1 MGLLGAFTNL
11 LKGLVNLYS
20 MVNYCIDM
28 QTCKRVLIAQ
38 HFNDDLWD
46 KSGKCNAMCDHC
58 LNKQKQGNTTIV
70 RVNCMT
76 EVRQI
81 CDLIERN
88 EEKDKKEKRVTAN
101 KLTELVY
108 SELNSRKNKSSTHNS
123 LSKLELESLILTM
136 LMKKYLKEDFHFT
149 PYNTICYVVNG
160 PKSGRLDYETDF
172 PMMLER
178 AVAMGAKLMK
188 DSSQNINI
196 SREIPV
202 PKIPES
208 IKYELVDDDD
218 DDEKDNSDDD
228 DDCQLIFDQDDE
240 VLPKRVRCP
249 SVEEEDDSS
258 TSGGVCKKSKLELN

>member
-1 MGLLGAFTNL
+1 M
-11 LKGLVNLYS
+11 VNLYS

-28 QTCKRVLIAQ
+28 QTCKRILIAQ

-58 LNKQKQGNTTIV
+58 LNKQQKQGNTSIV

-76 EVRQI
+76 EVKQI
-81 CDLIERN
+81 CDVIERN

-101 KLTELVY
+101 KLTELVF
-108 SELNSRKNKSSTHNS
+108 SELNSKKNKSSTHNN
-123 LSKLELESLILTM
+123 LSKLEIESLILTM

-178 AVAMGAKLMK
+178 SVAMGAKLNK
-188 DSSQNINI
+188 DSSQKITI
-196 SREIPV
+196 SKEIPV
-202 PKIPES
+202 AKKPES

-218 DDEKDNSDDD
+218 GKDNTDED

-240 VLPKRVRCP
+240 ALPKRVRSL
-249 SVEEEDDSS
+249 SVEEEDSS
-258 TSGGVCKKSKLELN
+258 TGGVGKKSKLEFN